1 MFCASFILGRVPL
14 NLHVGKWGIELNF
27 YCLFLPF
34 INFIL
39 SVIWPGI
46 ILQFVISSFLYFV
59 LSVSPF
65 VFDFCNILLRL
76 ILYDFVA
83 SCCSRNWPTDCC
95 LFQQVKNLSLI
106 ELLSYYSECKLTQY
120 ISVLSIVWTE
130 RDSQSVSQSVTI
142 YIYICTCMYLCIMYV
157 CMYVLVCI
165 RGVFSKCAVC
175 VAHTLYMQFLHVLI
189 KNTIYL
195 LRPAVIYVS
204 LWNACAQLR
213 CTCTRG
219 IACAALF

>member
-142 YIYICTCMYLCIMYV
+142 YIYIYVHVCIYVLCMYV
-157 CMYVLVCI
+157 CMYLYVSGASSPSVL
-165 RGVFSKCAVC
+165 C
-175 VAHTLYMQFLHVLI
+175 VWRTLY
-189 KNTIYL
+189 
-195 LRPAVIYVS
+195 
-204 LWNACAQLR
+204 
-213 CTCTRG
+213 TCSSFM
-219 IACAALF
+219 CW